1 MSSISAIESSDRR
14 AGKRQ
19 KRGLGLNIVLSS
31 FTSSSPNAPP
41 ARGPSIVRFTQP
53 DDELHKALQ
62 RQSPSLHPGEIT
74 TNNIEADMELQ
85 QDIEE
90 EAKRLPTAAYIASR
104 IRKARESVLPIP
116 QLFSKRITSVIEAL
130 QSSNSFTSG
139 QVNSSNDAP
148 SAINDVGLSSSQLAS
163 LRKWEE
169 ILSTSSKKNAASSF
183 TFPPSPNTSSAS
195 PFVSDVG
202 SRNALSKKT
211 ATSSSTMKSSLSLL
225 SPEKDSK
232 GPQFPLQ
239 SFPSSST
246 ATTVS
251 SEKVKNVPFLQVAY
265 DNASA
270 RSIELLFKY
279 SERVILNPRLL
290 GSTTSDQDHTYN
302 ISTDEAVALP
312 RFSIHG
318 SSKSI
323 QGFVE
328 ALIDTL
334 NKDCV
339 DSYINDTT
347 MNEASSLD
355 TKSALA
361 FSKHSLQL
369 WQLTLALFSTTSSSR
384 IDRGSINTRVLSN
397 VLRDP
402 ELELFARESEAIAK
416 ESLQF
421 NGTSSSLFAGRCRVE
436 ALSQWLQRSL
446 SLHEKKDENNSKTF
460 GDLFEKIFDSLTRRN
475 LLSASRLALSG
486 NQPILSSLVT
496 QGGTDK
502 NVCVF
507 LQRQL
512 RQWRA
517 SSVFSRKLLSCYSVL
532 AGPDEDEDGISNYE
546 LWLSEVKGAEIS
558 WLQSFGLFL
567 WYSGEDLTNPDV
579 AIARYTAAV
588 ERNLVSAPL
597 PWWRALEPN
606 ESNKGGV
613 LTLQQ
618 EKKELKQRLGL
629 PLSSMT
635 QGKSDDEV
643 NDDDDILH
651 LSFTSSSS
659 SYSSDLY
666 SKCISTKVKLIH
678 NPHSENNSF
687 FISPPRDALYMLL
700 RFAVQGSNDAD
711 CLQQLLSPYSHCPD
725 EKENRLSFLLYT
737 VLRSFERLSKFRA
750 DLGNST
756 SLRVQAEV
764 AARSTFNDINNYQQN
779 VLQQLAKEMRPEEF
793 EELKISNFQQRW
805 DALCL
810 LYQSKE
816 VLLSQ
821 PLLTPSILPLT
832 QEEYIKFSF
841 SSALK
846 FEESNNNW
854 PRTILSL
861 LSAAGQALEDAQV
874 CSEKD
879 SENNS
884 KSSFERTSRV
894 IIREAIAVLC
904 RNIPSSSSLLS
915 KNDSSY
921 ETFSQNCNYLA
932 NLGWPLPHTW
942 LAYAVALRGVRDAS
956 IQVAL
961 PALISL
967 LQAGGGSPLTGLVSL
982 AEEDGGIS
990 KRVWALRVLK
1000 SLLET
1005 EILPNLLIPL
1015 ALPSYYAHLSQH
1027 DLLWQSL
1034 PGGVAGPGNA
1044 GLMMYVGPGGCA
1056 VTSLSRSSI
1065 FTTNDLH
1072 DIVCKIDTEV
1082 LGSSET
1088 GLEESWNKRGRLLS
1102 SIFSI
1107 GSVIKVMK
1115 GKKIDFVRTWAT
1127 EVFIDEQDVIKRGAG
1142 RDGGDRILLR
1152 EMSWPTSKTSL
1163 QRLRGLL
1170 LSLERRLVGSEGER
1184 ENYDNNKV

>member
-1 MSSISAIESSDRR
+1 
-14 AGKRQ
+14 
-19 KRGLGLNIVLSS
+19 
-31 FTSSSPNAPP
+31 
-41 ARGPSIVRFTQP
+41 
-53 DDELHKALQ
+53 
-62 RQSPSLHPGEIT
+62 
-74 TNNIEADMELQ
+74 
-85 QDIEE
+85 
-90 EAKRLPTAAYIASR
+90 
-104 IRKARESVLPIP
+104 
-116 QLFSKRITSVIEAL
+116 
-130 QSSNSFTSG
+130 
-139 QVNSSNDAP
+139 
-148 SAINDVGLSSSQLAS
+148 
-163 LRKWEE
+163 
-169 ILSTSSKKNAASSF
+169 
-183 TFPPSPNTSSAS
+183 
-195 PFVSDVG
+195 
-202 SRNALSKKT
+202 
-211 ATSSSTMKSSLSLL
+211 
-225 SPEKDSK
+225 
-232 GPQFPLQ
+232 
-239 SFPSSST
+239 
-246 ATTVS
+246 
-251 SEKVKNVPFLQVAY
+251 
-265 DNASA
+265 
-270 RSIELLFKY
+270 
-279 SERVILNPRLL
+279 
-290 GSTTSDQDHTYN
+290 
-302 ISTDEAVALP
+302 
-312 RFSIHG
+312 
-318 SSKSI
+318 
-323 QGFVE
+323 
-328 ALIDTL
+328 
-334 NKDCV
+334 
-339 DSYINDTT
+339 
-347 MNEASSLD
+347 
-355 TKSALA
+355 
-361 FSKHSLQL
+361 
-369 WQLTLALFSTTSSSR
+369 
-384 IDRGSINTRVLSN
+384 
-397 VLRDP
+397 
-402 ELELFARESEAIAK
+402 
-416 ESLQF
+416 
-421 NGTSSSLFAGRCRVE
+421 
-436 ALSQWLQRSL
+436 
-446 SLHEKKDENNSKTF
+446 
-460 GDLFEKIFDSLTRRN
+460 
-475 LLSASRLALSG
+475 
-486 NQPILSSLVT
+486 
-496 QGGTDK
+496 
-502 NVCVF
+502 
-507 LQRQL
+507 
-512 RQWRA
+512 
-517 SSVFSRKLLSCYSVL
+517 
-532 AGPDEDEDGISNYE
+532 
-546 LWLSEVKGAEIS
+546 
-558 WLQSFGLFL
+558 
-567 WYSGEDLTNPDV
+567 
-579 AIARYTAAV
+579 
-588 ERNLVSAPL
+588 
-597 PWWRALEPN
+597 
-606 ESNKGGV
+606 
-613 LTLQQ
+613 
-618 EKKELKQRLGL
+618 
-629 PLSSMT
+629 
-635 QGKSDDEV
+635 
-643 NDDDDILH
+643 
-651 LSFTSSSS
+651 
-659 SYSSDLY
+659 
-666 SKCISTKVKLIH
+666 
-678 NPHSENNSF
+678 
-687 FISPPRDALYMLL
+687 
-700 RFAVQGSNDAD
+700 
-711 CLQQLLSPYSHCPD
+711 
-725 EKENRLSFLLYT
+725 
-737 VLRSFERLSKFRA
+737 LRSFERLSKFRA

-854 PRTILSL
+854 PRAILSL

-921 ETFSQNCNYLA
+921 ETFSKNCNFLA

-956 IQVAL
+956 IQVAF